1 MKIIPHPITQQQLQA
16 FYACA
21 TLWLV
26 RLADLLLRWPYPRA
40 SRTLKRIVQRQEH
53 FIGYVL
59 LLTAMRRSRH
69 RPTSQ
74 LRVAAHSG
82 FRRTRGGVRL
92 LMKSAKISRPHASI
106 RARILNVFDVLANPE
121 RIIAYFIKRLRRGV
135 HVTRLVAAAP
145 LADTLSAS
153 PPRAVACADSS

>member
-1 MKIIPHPITQQQLQA
+1 MKLTQHPITQKQLQA
-16 FYACA
+16 YYACA
-21 TLWLV
+21 LLWLV
-26 RLADLLLRWPYPRA
+26 RLVDLLLRWTNPRA
-40 SRTLKRIVQRQEH
+40 NRTLKRIVQRQEH

-69 RPTSQ
+69 KPTRQ

-92 LMKSAKISRPHASI
+92 LMKSAKIARPHASI
-106 RARILNVFDVLANPE
+106 RARVLNLLDVLADPE

-145 LADTLSAS
+145 LADALTAS